1 MKFRRLIELI
11 HLWLGLILGAQVV
24 LWMASG
30 VIMTFFDLPLV
41 RGELNAAVKIPIE
54 FEARNYSSPG
64 GVIAQT
70 PGANELKLKHFLG
83 RPAWEARGADGVAL
97 FDAQT
102 GEKLSP
108 LSEDLARAVAREDFV
123 GDGKVETVELLAD
136 PPIEFRRPGPVWRVS
151 LTDKLE
157 TRLYISPDTGEV
169 VARRNKIWR
178 LYDFFWMLHTM
189 DYKGRDDFNNPLV
202 KTASATALLFSL
214 SGVVLLWTSFRRGR
228 FGLNRRK
235 ASVSGGTASAES
247 KSPPAAGSSE
257 FGAPE
262 R

>member
-30 VIMTFFDLPLV
+30 VVMTFFDLALV
-41 RGELNAAVKIPIE
+41 RGESNAAVRIPIE
-54 FEARNYSSPG
+54 LEARNYSSPG

-83 RPAWEARGADGVAL
+83 RPAWEARGAEGVAL

-108 LSEDLARAVAREDFV
+108 LSADRARAVAREDFV
-123 GDGKVETVELLAD
+123 GDGKIETVELIAD
-136 PPIEFRRPGPVWRVS
+136 PPIEFRRPGPIWRVS
-151 LTDKLE
+151 LSDNLE

-189 DYKGRDDFNNPLV
+189 DYAGRDNFNNPLV

-228 FGLNRRK
+228 FGLRRK
-235 ASVSGGTASAES
+235 PSVRGGAAPAES

-257 FGAPE
+257 FIAPE
-262 R
+262 S